1 LSPDIYDVLIVGMGP
16 VGASAAIFAG
26 RTGLRTCVVDKSME
40 VFPLPRATHFD
51 AEIMRLFQRAGLV
64 KIVEP
69 LVSTYNG
76 GLHLG
81 ADGEPIRDFRV
92 PAARNALGWFP
103 HYTFLQPQ
111 LDQALRDAAARIDG
125 VDRKLGA
132 EVVDVAQ
139 DRDLVTAT
147 LQDKAGSTSIV
158 KARYAIAC
166 DGAASPIRKSLE
178 IPLIDY
184 GFEEPWIIV
193 DVVVEDP
200 SELADHSI
208 MYCDPARPATYIP
221 QPGKNRR
228 WEFMLLE
235 GERAEAMESRESINR
250 LLKPHVNTEKLQIV
264 RSAVYRFHGLITSS
278 WRSRRIFLAG
288 DAAHQTPPFYGQ
300 GMCHGIRDVA
310 NLVWKLELA
319 LRSSTFEG
327 ILDSYATERH
337 PHVKA
342 IIDAS
347 VENGRYIC
355 ILDPHKARER
365 DQQLRARAAA
375 GNDVTSFRSV
385 IPGLAD
391 GIVSRSSHPQRG
403 ELMIQPV
410 VTMDGQP
417 ALLDAALGAGF
428 ALVTT
433 RHPADSSDLRWFR
446 WELRGNVV
454 LVDGQIYDR
463 YHASPTVQD
472 HSGTLRNWLKEN
484 DAAAV
489 IVRPDR
495 YLFGIANKDVS
506 ISGLLADLH
515 AQLTDD

>member
-1 LSPDIYDVLIVGMGP
+1 MSPDIYDVLIVGMGP

-26 RTGLRTCVVDKSME
+26 RAGLRTCVVDKSVE

-51 AEIMRLFQRAGLV
+51 AEIMRLFQRADLV
-64 KIVEP
+64 KVVEP

-125 VDRKLGA
+125 VDCTLGA
-132 EVVDVAQ
+132 EVTGVVQ
-139 DRDLVTAT
+139 DRELVTAT
-147 LQDKAGSTSIV
+147 LRDETGSTSIV
-158 KARYAIAC
+158 RARYVIAC

-193 DVVVEDP
+193 DVIVDDAG
-200 SELADHSI
+200 ELADHSI

-235 GERAEAMESRESINR
+235 GETAEAMETEESIHR
-250 LLKPHVNTEKLQIV
+250 LLKPHVNIEKLQII
-264 RSAVYRFHGLITSS
+264 RRAVYRFHGLITSS
-278 WRSRRIFLAG
+278 WRSARIFLAG

-310 NLVWKLELA
+310 NLIWKLELA
-319 LRSSTFEG
+319 LGGSQFDG
-327 ILDSYATERH
+327 ILDTYALERH

-342 IIDAS
+342 IVDAS

-355 ILDPHKARER
+355 ILDPEKARQR
-365 DQQLRARAAA
+365 DHQLRERAAA
-375 GNDVTSFRSV
+375 GKDVTSFRSV
-385 IPGLAD
+385 IPGLAS
-391 GIVSRSSHPQRG
+391 GVVASRSHPQRG
-403 ELMIQPV
+403 EPMIQPV
-410 VTMDGQP
+410 VTVDGESS
-417 ALLDAALGAGF
+417 LLDEALGPGF
-428 ALVTT
+428 ALVSTH
-433 RHPADSSDLRWFR
+433 HPADGRDLRWFR
-446 WELRGNVV
+446 RDLRGHVV
-454 LVDGQIYDR
+454 LADDQDFDR
-463 YHASPTVQD
+463 YANCPMVQD
-472 HSGTLRNWLKEN
+472 HSGTLRKWFDDN
-484 DAAAV
+484 DAVAV

-495 YLFGIANKDVS
+495 YIFGVADKNTSVS
-506 ISGLLADLH
+506 DLLGDLRK
-515 AQLTDD
+515 QLTDH